1 MDAGAGARPLRG
13 PGRHRRVPGGSDA
26 FDRAVTDFSH
36 RYADQNER
44 DYEEFVQAIHSG
56 RLEAREGV

>member
-1 MDAGAGARPLRG
+1 MSWARYAGREPAPEV
-13 PGRHRRVPGGSDA
+13 PPRHR

-44 DYEEFVQAIHSG
+44 DYEEFVKAIHSG